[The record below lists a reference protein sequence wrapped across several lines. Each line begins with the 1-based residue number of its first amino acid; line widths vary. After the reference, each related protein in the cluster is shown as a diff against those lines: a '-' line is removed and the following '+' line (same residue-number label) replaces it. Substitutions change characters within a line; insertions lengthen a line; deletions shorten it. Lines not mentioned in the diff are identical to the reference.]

1 MYTQCPECEVA
12 FRVSAEILKQAAGKV
27 CCGGCGIAFNAL
39 EYLSEQKPST
49 PPKSDPNPDPQLPEL
64 TPEAPGE
71 IEAGT
76 PPKSISAKQSAALL
90 ETLDQLAGSDIRIED
105 TGVEWRVLSEDD
117 VNDEIIAAEA
127 DLIADTGMLTFIAEG
142 EEDVLKD
149 EPFEVIE
156 EMRFDDNTPLPDES
170 DYTDEPPRPSEVLAE
185 EQESEP
191 EAEEIQVDLALG
203 NSGEWQGL
211 LGDLEEPAAADTGEE
226 PANDAE
232 IEVDGA
238 VEEQTVEPEDDLVT
252 LAETVSEDVASEPL
266 DVDTQFAIQAEAM
279 GIDLSGIHDSAEEE
293 QQELEPEVDEELKTS
308 NEEDWVTTTFE
319 REATE
324 QAAEEVEKEELDEDE
339 LEEEGKDEEIE
350 IEIDTDIA
358 LVDQDEIDDDVDDIA
373 SVFDDKVE
381 EDIGE
386 LSASLDDSDDDEP
399 VQEIDAA
406 EESSEQVIP
415 EMTEEEKTINMMIDQ
430 ELFNMAFEDED
441 GVASTIMKLRPNI
454 DAEGNLE
461 ENKKE
466 IEQDDSPFLETIIM
480 QSEFGGGDQDKNRLA
495 TEKAVESK
503 AFEDPGVSFP
513 LKKTMRGV
521 LRGGNRET
529 NLPRFGMIAG
539 ALALLLLLL
548 LQVMHQSRESLAT
561 ASVFNQTVGPLY
573 RMLGSPL
580 TPSWDISGWRFEATK
595 GSTEVLGEIDDSAQ
609 PDNAAQNEEQ
619 LTIYSRVGNKSD
631 EALPYPLV
639 HLSLTDRFEE
649 IIGSRVLEPSEYLAE
664 NADPRRPVPPGTTF
678 NAVFSIES
686 PSAEATGFKLNVCYR
701 LASGQLRCAIEDFK

>member
-27 CCGGCGIAFNAL
+27 RCGGCGIAFNAL
-39 EYLSEQKPST
+39 EHLSEQKPSA

-64 TPEAPGE
+64 TPDAPGE
-71 IEAGT
+71 LEAGT
-76 PPKSISAKQSAALL
+76 PPKSISAEQSAALL
-90 ETLDQLAGSDIRIED
+90 KTLDQLVGSDIRIED
-105 TGVEWRVLSEDD
+105 TGVEWRVFNENE
-117 VNDEIIAAEA
+117 VNDEIIAEQA
-127 DLIADTGMLTFIAEG
+127 DLIADTGMLNFIGEG

-170 DYTDEPPRPSEVLAE
+170 NYTDEPPRPSEVLAE

-191 EAEEIQVDLALG
+191 EEEETQVDLALG

-211 LGDLEEPAAADTGEE
+211 LGDLEEPAAADTKEE

-238 VEEQTVEPEDDLVT
+238 VEEQTVEPEEDLVT
-252 LAETVSEDVASEPL
+252 LAEAVSEDVASAPL

-293 QQELEPEVDEELKTS
+293 PQELEPEVDEELKTS
-308 NEEDWVTTTFE
+308 NKEDWVATAFE

-324 QAAEEVEKEELDEDE
+324 RAAEEVEEE
-339 LEEEGKDEEIE
+339 KDEEIP

-358 LVDQDEIDDDVDDIA
+358 LVDEDEIDDDVDNIA

-399 VQEIDAA
+399 VQEIDGA

-415 EMTEEEKTINMMIDQ
+415 AMSEEEKTINMMIDQ
-430 ELFNMAFEDED
+430 ELFNIAFQDED
-441 GVASTIMKLRPNI
+441 GVASTIMKLPPNI
-454 DAEGNLE
+454 GAEGELE

-466 IEQDDSPFLETIIM
+466 IEQDDSPFFETIIM
-480 QSEFGGGDQDKNRLA
+480 QSEFVGDQDKNRLA

-503 AFEDPGVSFP
+503 AFEDPGISFP

-521 LRGGNRET
+521 LRGGDRET

-539 ALALLLLLL
+539 AFALLLLLL

-609 PDNAAQNEEQ
+609 PDNAAQNEEL

-686 PSAEATGFKLNVCYR
+686 PSAEATGFKLDVCYR

>member
-27 CCGGCGIAFNAL
+27 RCGGCGIAFNAL
-39 EYLSEQKPST
+39 EHLSEQKPSA

-64 TPEAPGE
+64 TPDAPGE
-71 IEAGT
+71 LEAGT
-76 PPKSISAKQSAALL
+76 PPKSISAEQSAALL
-90 ETLDQLAGSDIRIED
+90 KTLDQLVGSDIRIED
-105 TGVEWRVLSEDD
+105 TGVEWRVFNENE
-117 VNDEIIAAEA
+117 VNDEIIAEQA
-127 DLIADTGMLTFIAEG
+127 DLIADTGMLNFIGEG

-170 DYTDEPPRPSEVLAE
+170 NYTDEPPRPSEVLAE

-191 EAEEIQVDLALG
+191 EEEETQVDLALG

-211 LGDLEEPAAADTGEE
+211 LGDLEEPAAADTKEE

-238 VEEQTVEPEDDLVT
+238 VEEQTVEPEEDLVT
-252 LAETVSEDVASEPL
+252 LAEAVSEDVASAPL

-293 QQELEPEVDEELKTS
+293 PQELEPEVDEELKTS
-308 NEEDWVTTTFE
+308 NKEDWVATAFE

-324 QAAEEVEKEELDEDE
+324 RAAEEVEEE
-339 LEEEGKDEEIE
+339 KDEEIP

-358 LVDQDEIDDDVDDIA
+358 LVDEDEIDDDVDNIA

-399 VQEIDAA
+399 VQEIDGA

-415 EMTEEEKTINMMIDQ
+415 AMSEEEKTINMMIDQ
-430 ELFNMAFEDED
+430 ELFNIAFQDED
-441 GVASTIMKLRPNI
+441 GVASTIMKLPPNI
-454 DAEGNLE
+454 GAEGELE
-461 ENKKE
+461 ENEKE
-466 IEQDDSPFLETIIM
+466 IEQDDSPFFETIIM
-480 QSEFGGGDQDKNRLA
+480 QSEFVGDQDKNRLA

-503 AFEDPGVSFP
+503 AFEDPGISFP

-529 NLPRFGMIAG
+529 NFPRFGMIAG

-609 PDNAAQNEEQ
+609 PDNAAQNEEL

-686 PSAEATGFKLNVCYR
+686 PSAEATGFKLDVCYR